1 MGLID
6 AGYIINR
13 IIEGR
18 RRWGDE
24 YDVEQVLGDIE
35 DAPTIEEIEKVAD
48 PKAVQ
53 KVLFSGSHLDV
64 MTKAEVNRN
73 CKKIIQIVPVAPN
86 EYIVEVEDE
95 R

>member
-1 MGLID
+1 MRPID
-6 AGYIINR
+6 ADKIPYTDLNSDMPQSKVRVYVAFKESI
-13 IIEGR
+13 
-18 RRWGDE
+18 DK
-24 YDVEQVLGDIE
+24 L
-35 DAPTIEEIEKVAD
+35 PTIEKDAD